1 MDQSSRFNVARLW
14 YVYGR
19 RLMKYGG
26 VTVVSTVVGVSS
38 LIVGLYVFDWHPIF
52 ANFISVCM
60 STPPAYLLNRQWVW
74 EQDSGGHSV
83 AGEIGPFWIV
93 TLLGF
98 VVSTLAVGVV
108 SELTERRLVIVFTQ
122 IAAFGSLWLIKFV
135 FLEKVLWKDSEV
147 RVREGV

>member
-83 AGEIGPFWIV
+83 ASEIGPFWIV

-108 SELTERRLVIVFTQ
+108 SELTGRRLIIVFTQ
-122 IAAFGSLWLIKFV
+122 IASFGSLWLIKFA

>member
-1 MDQSSRFNVARLW
+1 MGQSSRFSVARLW

-83 AGEIGPFWIV
+83 SAEIGPFWIV

-108 SELTERRLVIVFTQ
+108 SELTGRRLIIVFTQ
-122 IAAFGSLWLIKFV
+122 IASFGSLWLIKFA